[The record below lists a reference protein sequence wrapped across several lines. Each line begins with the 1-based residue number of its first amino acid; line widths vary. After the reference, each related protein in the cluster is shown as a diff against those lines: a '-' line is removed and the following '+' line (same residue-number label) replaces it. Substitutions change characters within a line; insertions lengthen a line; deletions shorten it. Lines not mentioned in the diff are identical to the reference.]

1 MIQKRIHKLRSEMR
15 PRLQVMKFGGTSV
28 GDAEC
33 IARTAQII
41 AKAAKENPCI
51 AVVSAMS
58 GVTNR
63 LIEAAR
69 KAQTGD
75 TGEAAAIVD
84 ALRQQHEAAL
94 TSLVQRADERAAIR
108 LRLEEVLAEGRRLC
122 EGTSLLRELTPRTL
136 DAISSLGERLSAPLV
151 AAAVRELGLP
161 SEAIEATELIVTD
174 AFHGGAEPQM
184 ELTRGKSQARLRP
197 LLEKGIVPVV
207 HRLIGATTQGP
218 LPTLAPRGSAL

>member
-33 IARTAQII
+33 IARTAQIV

-69 KAQTGD
+69 KAQAGD
-75 TGEAAAIVD
+75 TRGGRPFFVPRAHPPQTPLNHPRPPPPPHPPTNTAV
-84 ALRQQHEAAL
+84 QQ
-94 TSLVQRADERAAIR
+94 
-108 LRLEEVLAEGRRLC
+108 
-122 EGTSLLRELTPRTL
+122 
-136 DAISSLGERLSAPLV
+136 
-151 AAAVRELGLP
+151 
-161 SEAIEATELIVTD
+161 
-174 AFHGGAEPQM
+174 
-184 ELTRGKSQARLRP
+184 RP
-197 LLEKGIVPVV
+197 
-207 HRLIGATTQGP
+207 
-218 LPTLAPRGSAL
+218 